1 MMQREINDEVN
12 IYAAKKAREL
22 ELGVILDLGGQ
33 DIELKQE
40 LIQNCTIVSP
50 NETEITR
57 LLKRPINV
65 FNDEEL
71 KLSCDE
77 IRKVYQNNNLEFL
90 VKLGSKGCLFL
101 DKSNNILKQKAFKIE
116 SMKIVDTT
124 GAGDCFTGSF
134 TSYYSK
140 TKNLEK
146 SLLFAT
152 AAAYKSITRFGAS
165 TSCPTYDEV
174 LEVLSLANEKL

>member
-1 MMQREINDEVN
+1 MLQREINDEVN

-22 ELGVILDLGGQ
+22 GVGVVLDLGGQ
-33 DIELKQE
+33 DVELKKE
-40 LIQNCTIVSP
+40 LIKNITIVSP

-57 LLKRPINV
+57 LLNRKINV
-65 FNDEEL
+65 FDDEEL
-71 KLSCDE
+71 KASCDE
-77 IRKVYQNNNLEFL
+77 IRKVYENSDLEFL
-90 VKLGSKGCLFL
+90 IKLGSKGCLYL
-101 DKSNNILKQKAFKIE
+101 DKSNHILKQNAFKIE

-140 TKNLEK
+140 TKNLQK

-165 TSCPTYDEV
+165 TSCPSYEEV
-174 LEVLSLANEKL
+174 LEVLSLVNEKL